1 MKQGN
6 NLLNLLLIESFQVFD
21 IDNYRC
27 SAVENLVQSI
37 SQDPLGSE
45 QAQMLV
51 QCLHA
56 IFVHDLS
63 TTPLLI
69 GPINPE

>member
-1 MKQGN
+1 MFLK
-6 NLLNLLLIESFQVFD
+6 
-21 IDNYRC
+21 NYRC

-51 QCLHA
+51 VCLNA
-56 IFVHDLS
+56 IFLHDLS
-63 TTPLLI
+63 TTPLLT